1 MTSSSVLSEAA
12 HIMSLLGSMGSLFW
26 LGSGGAQHGA
36 AWVQQSH
43 CGPKGRGRRM
53 EVLGGSGW
61 REAENAWGKGWEEM
75 EEDWED
81 LGKTWEQEVGL
92 ECELKARSEW
102 KCTEGVGALRGKIGG
117 LKDGEEKKSNRLQV
131 NPVVALSILSQ
142 LYLITP
148 IHSSSSS
155 GLWWQCVTWA
165 PTAECGINVK
175 VMQRLE
181 KEDSSG
187 GNDRRGHT

>member
-12 HIMSLLGSMGSLFW
+12 HIMSLRGSMGSLFW

-61 REAENAWGKGWEEM
+61 REAENARGKGWEEM

-117 LKDGEEKKSNRLQV
+117 LKDGEEKEKQQATGESCGSLKHFKS
-131 NPVVALSILSQ
+131 ALPHHTNSFQ
-142 LYLITP
+142 FEQRFMMAMC
-148 IHSSSSS
+148 HMSSN
-155 GLWWQCVTWA
+155 GRVW
-165 PTAECGINVK
+165 
-175 VMQRLE
+175 
-181 KEDSSG
+181 D
-187 GNDRRGHT
+187 